1 MKNQNAKTQAVQFD
15 STTIEYVILAVSSI
29 LVIAV
34 FMAANLFIFDFSGQQ
49 YNFGQSTFF
58 NNTTVAQTQVNP
70 AAQDGHIMWR
80 YTSEGWQD
88 VAALIEPQPESS
100 PVLEKVHPLVWTGV
114 IVLGVSML
122 MVFASNDE
130 DVEELFK

>member
-34 FMAANLFIFDFSGQQ
+34 FMVANLFIFDFSGQQ
-49 YNFGQSTFF
+49 YNFGQNAFF
-58 NNTTVAQTQVNP
+58 NNATVAQAQVNP
-70 AAQDGHIMWR
+70 AEHDGHIMWR
-80 YTSEGWQD
+80 YTNEGWQD
-88 VAALIEPQPESS
+88 VASLIEPQPESS

-130 DVEELFK
+130 DVEGLFN